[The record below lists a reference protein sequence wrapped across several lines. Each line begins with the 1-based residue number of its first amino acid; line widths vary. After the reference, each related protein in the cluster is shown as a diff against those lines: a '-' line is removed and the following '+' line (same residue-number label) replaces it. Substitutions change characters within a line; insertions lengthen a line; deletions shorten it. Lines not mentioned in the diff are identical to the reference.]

1 MCADSDCYQLTL
13 STDATFH
20 RVNGRWMNDQLWQQW
35 CRTLNVDASTD
46 RSRAVIASHHF
57 LKKYCMVRQD

>member
-1 MCADSDCYQLTL
+1 MCADSDCYQLML

-20 RVNGRWMNDQLWQQW
+20 RANGQWMTDKLWGQW

-46 RSRAVIASHHF
+46 RSRARTWLES
-57 LKKYCMVRQD
+57 LRTTS